1 MISFNLLTIKKR
13 HFNHFLT
20 VLLTTL
26 LLTSCVEDDDFEPPR
41 DAGASPDIEG
51 SEVSMTSVLGQ
62 LDQAIADGDAN
73 FTFEETDNYF
83 TGYVISSD
91 EGGNFFKE
99 LTIQNQPENP
109 TAGIRIVI
117 DANPLFGQYN
127 FGRKV
132 FVKLNGLTIGTDQG
146 VATLG
151 IKSGDEIEDLPESFL
166 QETVIRDN
174 VNEEIVPLE
183 VTMADFSDGLEN
195 LYIKLPFV
203 QFPRSSVLVDDPLTF
218 ASEPTDDFDGERVLE
233 SCNSGSTTILSTS
246 EFADFKSLTLPDQAG
261 SIAGVLGRDF
271 FDDMYILQLNDPST
285 INFDQERCDPDFL
298 FCDGESGGPDTI
310 YSEDFKN
317 VSSLSQLNGWENI
330 QVEGNVDYILG
341 NFDGSNYAQISGFQA
356 GEAYTSWLVT
366 EEIDLST
373 TTLEELSMSIQSN
386 FDNGTILEIYITD
399 AYTGDVTTT
408 DWNLLD
414 LTVPN
419 GPGSGFGSFVPVGPV
434 NISCAGDLVRIGF
447 KYEGE
452 DPGPSTRYH
461 IDNITIEG
469 QN

>member
-1 MISFNLLTIKKR
+1 MTQFNLLKMKKI
-13 HFNHFLT
+13 NINTFLIG
-20 VLLTTL
+20 LFIAFAS
-26 LLTSCVEDDDFEPPR
+26 TSCVQDDDFEVPR
-41 DAGASPDIEG
+41 SAGASPDIEG
-51 SEVSMTSVLGQ
+51 TETPMTAVLGQ

-83 TGYVISSD
+83 TGYIISSD
-91 EGGNFFKE
+91 EGGNFFEE
-99 LTIQNQPENP
+99 LVIQNKPENP
-109 TAGIRIVI
+109 TAGIRIAI
-117 DANPLFGQYN
+117 DSSPLFGQYN

-151 IKSGDEIEDLPESFL
+151 IQSGDEIEALPESFL
-166 QETVIRDN
+166 QETIIRDN

-183 VTMADFSDGLEN
+183 VTMADFSDDLEN
-195 LYIKLPFV
+195 LYIRLPFV

-218 ASEPTDDFDGERVLE
+218 AGEPTDDFDGERVLE
-233 SCNSGSTTILSTS
+233 SCNSGSTTIFSTS
-246 EFADFKSLTLPDQAG
+246 TFADFKSLTLPNQAG
-261 SIAGVLGRDF
+261 SIEAVLARDF
-271 FDDMYILQLNDPST
+271 FDENYILRVNDPSS

-310 YSEDFKN
+310 YSEDFEN
-317 VSSLSQLNGWENI
+317 ISSISQLNGWENI
-330 QVEGNVDYILG
+330 QVEGTVDYVLG
-341 NFDGSNYAQISGFQA
+341 NFDNNSYAQISGFQS
-356 GEAYTSWLVT
+356 EESFTSWLVT

-373 TTLEELSMSIQSN
+373 TTMEELSMSIQSN

-399 AYTGDVTTT
+399 NYTGDVNTTEW
-408 DWNLLD
+408 DLLD
-414 LTVPN
+414 LTVPS
-419 GPGSGFGSFVPVGPV
+419 GPGSGFGSFEPVGPV

-452 DPGPSTRYH
+452 DPGASTRYH